1 MALFDLAPEAFA
13 LSADS
18 VGVPGLAAAG
28 VGALLLYGF
37 LRRLMTRRGD
47 SARSYLGAGSFS
59 LHSVLDGL
67 GIGFAFQAGH
77 GVGLVVASAVLAH
90 DFSDGLNTVNVVVKN
105 GGTRRSALIWLL
117 ADALAPVVGAA
128 LSLFWRLPPNVLG
141 VLLAGFAGVFFY
153 IGAVELLPESQ
164 RKGGTAMGQ
173 RLRHTAGRGISFRRD
188 ANCFLRRRYSRRLQ
202 DRGRFRPGHESEEG
216 GRFLGM
222 RGIRQHRAR
231 NIDRQARRIG
241 DRSHNIDSRAFDF
254 FAFHRDGD
262 VGLAVLD
269 RRAAGGGGRISFH
282 AFIAGLFPGTRP
294 PFFPA
299 RATGRRIVIGDGF
312 SLQRGAEFF

>member
-1 MALFDLAPEAFA
+1 MNAFLVMALAAAAALATMLGGLFALSLKRQVAVVLGFSAGAVLGVALFDLAPEAFA

-18 VGVPGLAAAG
+18 VGTPGLVAAG

-37 LRRLMTRRGD
+37 LRRLMTRRGE
-47 SARSYLGAGSFS
+47 SAMGYLGAGSFS

-117 ADALAPVVGAA
+117 ADALAPVAGAA

-164 RKGGTAMGQ
+164 RKG
-173 RLRHTAGRGISFRRD
+173 
-188 ANCFLRRRYSRRLQ
+188 RRL
-202 DRGRFRPGHESEEG
+202 GATFATLLGAA
-216 GRFLGM
+216 FLFGVT
-222 RGIRQHRAR
+222 R
-231 NIDRQARRIG
+231 
-241 DRSHNIDSRAFDF
+241 
-254 FAFHRDGD
+254 
-262 VGLAVLD
+262 
-269 RRAAGGGGRISFH
+269 
-282 AFIAGLFPGTRP
+282 IAG
-294 PFFPA
+294 
-299 RATGRRIVIGDGF
+299 
-312 SLQRGAEFF
+312 